1 MELELDLDF
10 VKKPTVLVVDDTPD
24 NLALM
29 SGLLRKDYRVKVAT
43 NGQQAIHVSTSDDPP
58 DLILLDI
65 MMPGMDGYTACA
77 ILKADPRTRPIPII
91 FLTAKT
97 EVEDETRG
105 LELGAV
111 DYLTKPVR
119 PPIALARIK
128 THLALKAS
136 ADFLRNQ
143 NDFLETEVDRR
154 TREVMMIQDVTI
166 LAMASLAE
174 TLVPPTGIEPISSA

>member
-111 DYLTKPVR
+111 D
-119 PPIALARIK
+119 
-128 THLALKAS
+128 
-136 ADFLRNQ
+136 
-143 NDFLETEVDRR
+143 
-154 TREVMMIQDVTI
+154 
-166 LAMASLAE
+166 
-174 TLVPPTGIEPISSA
+174 